1 MKITIETEGATID
14 EAVADACRQ
23 LKATPDEVHVE
34 IVQEPKTTLGMT
46 TRKARVRV
54 TKGGGAEPAPPV
66 AVEPADDEPIAD
78 ADEAAEPVG
87 VEPASFED
95 DADDE
100 SPSRNVVID
109 PNYDPAE
116 ELAALCRHLDPDVA
130 VEARRET
137 DRLVLSVASNG
148 SGLFIGRHGE
158 TLDALQY
165 LINRITARRNP
176 KIGRIVVDS
185 ENYRDRKA
193 ARLEDDALALAAKVK
208 KNGRPQMT
216 RPLTAFDRR
225 IVHTTLRDDELVTTR
240 SIGDGDRKR
249 VQVLLKSDVRDGDR
263 KRL

>member
-14 EAVADACRQ
+14 EAVAEACRQ
-23 LKATPDEVHVE
+23 LAVTPGEVRVE
-34 IVQEPKTTLGMT
+34 VVQEPKTTLGMT

-54 TKGGGAEPAPPV
+54 TKGAAPEPPAAEAASDDSPAPSDHNDESAPEPAP
-66 AVEPADDEPIAD
+66 
-78 ADEAAEPVG
+78 
-87 VEPASFED
+87 FED
-95 DADDE
+95 DPDE
-100 SPSRNVVID
+100 DAPGRNIVID

-116 ELAALCRHLDPDVA
+116 ELTALCRHLDPDVA

-208 KNGRPQMT
+208 KIGRPQLT

-225 IVHTTLRDDELVTTR
+225 IVHTTLRDDDLVTTR

-249 VQVLLKSDVRDGDR
+249 VQVLLKSDARDDDR
-263 KRL
+263 KRV

>member
-1 MKITIETEGATID
+1 MKITIETEAATID

-23 LKATPDEVHVE
+23 LGTSPDEVRVE
-34 IVQEPKTTLGMT
+34 VVQEPKTTLGMT

-54 TKGGGAEPAPPV
+54 TKGAPPE
-66 AVEPADDEPIAD
+66 APGPAD
-78 ADEAAEPVG
+78 AEPVADENG
-87 VEPASFED
+87 AIEASGEESAPFED
-95 DADDE
+95 DGDDE
-100 SPSRNVVID
+100 SATRHVVID

-130 VEARRET
+130 VEVRRET

-193 ARLEDDALALAAKVK
+193 ARLEDDALSLAEKVK
-208 KNGRPQMT
+208 KNGRPQLT

-249 VQVLLKSDVRDGDR
+249 VQVFLKSDARDDDR

>member
-23 LKATPDEVHVE
+23 LRATPDDVHVE
-34 IVQEPKTTLGMT
+34 VVQEPKTTLGMT

-54 TKGGGAEPAPPV
+54 TKGAPPE
-66 AVEPADDEPIAD
+66 ASTPAN
-78 ADEAAEPVG
+78 AEPVADENG
-87 VEPASFED
+87 TIESPVEESAPFED
-95 DADDE
+95 DGDDE
-100 SPSRNVVID
+100 SSTRHVVID

-116 ELAALCRHLDPDVA
+116 ELAELCRHLDPDVA

-193 ARLEDDALALAAKVK
+193 ARLEDDALALAQKVK

-249 VQVLLKSDVRDGDR
+249 VQVLLKSDARDGDR
-263 KRL
+263 KGL